1 MNHQETILKRFSDNF
16 PNLSFKEM
24 EAVSGIQSTRIFR
37 LYNGFEMKLKEYLL
51 LEQAMAKTSRSN
63 IDQELLALTQD
74 LLRTLSLDERRTF
87 HIYLQRELHKKEMKR
102 EDKQIAL
109 RSRYV

>member
-1 MNHQETILKRFSDNF
+1 
-16 PNLSFKEM
+16 M